1 MDKRTAPAE
10 DKLYVIYD
18 GNCRLCLA
26 SVAKLN
32 ELPTRSALHFIP
44 IGQLEAL
51 EGDRLPVNALRGIDN
66 ETLYEK
72 IHVVDGDGRVFAG
85 ADGIVRIL
93 RTVKGLKRLSVLYRI
108 PGMRRMA
115 DRLYRYIADRRYE
128 WFGRAGQSCS
138 INGCERKPDREG
150 NN

>member
-1 MDKRTAPAE
+1 MNRTSPE
-10 DKLYVIYD
+10 TETLYVIYD

-26 SVAKLN
+26 SVSKLK
-32 ELPTRSALHFIP
+32 ELPTRSALDLIP

-51 EGDRLPVNALRGIDN
+51 EEDSIPLRALRGINN
-66 ETLYEK
+66 EELYEK
-72 IHVVDGDGRVFAG
+72 IHIVDGNGRVFAG

-93 RTVKGLKRLSVLYRI
+93 RTVKGLKCLSMLYRI

-115 DRLYRYIADRRYE
+115 DRLYRYIAARRYE
-128 WFGRAGQSCS
+128 WFGSAGQSCS
-138 INGCERKPDREG
+138 INGCEREPDREG